1 MVVGVVFELAGA
13 ERGGDF
19 HGVGLQLHLL
29 FAADEV
35 AAAPGDQQPDHPEER
50 LGGLAQRVGI
60 DLNHSAPKARWP
72 GPERT

>member
-19 HGVGLQLHLL
+19 HLALVSQ
-29 FAADEV
+29 EI
-35 AAAPGDQQPDHPEER
+35 AAATPGKQGADDPQER